1 MIELWKEKSHTMQ
14 VEEAVMDHKDRDK
27 VVKGVERYSP
37 AISRPYNLQESA
49 QDSIPQCPMPD
60 LAIFYVGYGLPHRVL
75 ILGLSP
81 YTIYLQVAINIVDCQ

>member
-1 MIELWKEKSHTMQ
+1 
-14 VEEAVMDHKDRDK
+14 VEGRRSPMVKATTKVKLAAHIVGQLLKDT
-27 VVKGVERYSP
+27 V
-37 AISRPYNLQESA
+37 LQFPGILSGFYC
-49 QDSIPQCPMPD
+49 SMPD